1 MKKRLEAE
9 LISIAHR
16 VLKLKNRS
24 EIDQLHAET
33 HKLYQVLTVL
43 KFYNDN
49 IDVAKSTISE
59 NELHDLLDKS
69 TENEPIITDN
79 LDSKTVEQVENVSE
93 IDAQIEEETLTF
105 EEEPLIVEEEP
116 LIIEEEINEV
126 EEELNEQE
134 QEEEIDENE
143 EELSDL
149 NKEIEVS
156 FESNDENSIED
167 KEEIKKTEQFSLQ
180 DLLGNDYVEPVF
192 VKPGEVNSVEKQI
205 IESETSKTEI
215 SQTNVIS
222 VGLNDKIGFVNY
234 LFNGSNEDYNRVIS
248 QLNTFDTFNEATNF
262 ITDFVKPDYN
272 NWEGLTDYEERFLE
286 IVEKKFK

>member
-16 VLKLKNRS
+16 VLKLKNKS

-69 TENEPIITDN
+69 TENESIGTNFLEI
-79 LDSKTVEQVENVSE
+79 KTEVKVENTSE
-93 IDAQIEEETLTF
+93 IDEQIEEVPLIVEEEINEN
-105 EEEPLIVEEEP
+105 EEEPLIV
-116 LIIEEEINEV
+116 EEEINEV

-149 NKEIEVS
+149 KEEIEIS
-156 FESNDENSIED
+156 FEPNDENSTEN
-167 KEEIKKTEQFSLQ
+167 KEEIKKTDQFSFQ

-192 VKPGEVNSVEKQI
+192 IKPSEVNSVEKQI
-205 IESETSKTEI
+205 VESESSKTEI
-215 SQTNVIS
+215 PQSNVIS

-248 QLNTFDTFNEATNF
+248 QLNTFDSFKEAEDF

-272 NWEGLTDYEERFLE
+272 NWEGVEDYEQRFLE
-286 IVEKKFK
+286 IVEKKFE